1 MAQPHEFLTYQLY
14 QEYHK
19 RVHSTREMDTYMHFG
34 AVSRTNA
41 ASQTELLTGYMKAM
55 IESIINDMNRFG
67 DCWLLQ
73 AILGHELPAVH
84 VLDYSA
90 LVYVHTS
97 VFHPED
103 RPRLNTRSIPYTSEF
118 SSSSGGLLYADPHA
132 PSYTVDIREERLLH
146 HQCRALQLNAQ
157 KKALLARIEATGND
171 KTALNSQIAGLKD
184 QIFGLEHD
192 LTEARA
198 ALHDAASAAFAAE
211 KQQLLDEAHAQARQI
226 IESANAVKVEA
237 EKQQAAVTQAR
248 QALAAELEAVR
259 RQHEE
264 ALAGQEAAMRSRLAD
279 DARQQTALT
288 REALRQEF
296 AQSVD
301 ASAYMDVRSA
311 MSETSIA
318 MQRDMTQQLE
328 ASVNTFHEAK
338 DAMVREVD
346 VIKANMEE
354 KLDSFLG
361 AFDRLKRELVQ
372 SVADAA
378 EHAAQTRRDLAEAMD
393 ESAAAVSS
401 TKGSMMQELQ
411 GWRTKLFKQDA
422 ARLTSVY
429 SSLYVYAN
437 RRFAQDASQLLL
449 TLDPEKDAAT
459 IALIN
464 SMQNKCTS
472 MLVSLEA
479 AMRDLGMV
487 LFTPGENEP
496 FDDTIHRAVN
506 EEALFE
512 DTSANV
518 VRACSIPGVRMASDE
533 SLILRKAEVFVAEDS
548 AC

>member
-1 MAQPHEFLTYQLY
+1 MAQTHEYLTYQLY

-19 RVHSTREMDTYMHFG
+19 RVHSTRDMDTYMHFG

-41 ASQTELLTGYMKAM
+41 ATQTELLTGYMKSM

-67 DCWLLQ
+67 DSWLLQ
-73 AILGHELPAVH
+73 AILGRELPAVH

-97 VFHPED
+97 VFHPDD

-118 SSSSGGLLYADPHA
+118 SGSAGGLLYADPKA
-132 PSYTVDIREERLLH
+132 PSYTVDIRDERLLH

-157 KKALLARIEATGND
+157 RKALLARIDASGGE

-192 LTEARA
+192 LANARA

-211 KQQLLDEAHAQARQI
+211 KQALLDEARAEARQI
-226 IESANAVKVEA
+226 IDSANAIKAEA
-237 EKQQAAVTQAR
+237 EKQQAAVAQAQ
-248 QALAAELEAVR
+248 QALDAQLEEKR
-259 RQHEE
+259 RQHEA
-264 ALAGQEAAMRSRLAD
+264 ALGEQEAAMRKRLAA
-279 DARQQTALT
+279 DAQQEAART
-288 REALRQEF
+288 REELRQEF
-296 AQSVD
+296 AGAVD
-301 ASAYMDVRSA
+301 ASVYMDMRSA
-311 MSETSIA
+311 MSESSIA
-318 MQRDMTQQLE
+318 MQRSMTQQLE
-328 ASVNTFHEAK
+328 TSVDAFHAAK

-346 VIKANMEE
+346 DAKTGMEE
-354 KLDSFLG
+354 KLDSFIST
-361 AFDRLKRELVQ
+361 FDRLKRELVQ

-378 EHAAQTRRDLAEAMD
+378 EHAAQTRRELAESMD
-393 ESAAAVSS
+393 ASASAVSS

-411 GWRTKLFKQDA
+411 GWRTRLFKQDA
-422 ARLTSVY
+422 GRLTSVY
-429 SSLYVYAN
+429 SSLYTYTN
-437 RRFAQDASQLLL
+437 RRLAQDAAQLLVS
-449 TLDPEKDAAT
+449 LDQEKDAAA

-464 SMQNKCTS
+464 SVQNKCAS
-472 MLVSLEA
+472 LLVSLEA

-487 LFTPGENEP
+487 LFTPEANEP

-518 VRACSIPGVRMASDE
+518 VRTCSIPGIRMASDE
-533 SLILRKAEVFVAEDS
+533 GLILRKAEVFVAE
-548 AC
+548 